1 MLNRLQCI
9 RPDTKNLQR
18 YKTRSNLWSGFCI
31 FFMTE
36 EEKKKHMYL
45 SNKHIKKDERMYFYT
60 GQMTVKNRN
69 TIDIEDYVHI

>member
-1 MLNRLQCI
+1 
-9 RPDTKNLQR
+9 
-18 YKTRSNLWSGFCI
+18 
-31 FFMTE
+31 MTE